1 MSKLTEQVLAFVR
14 DEEGLTMVEYAV
26 AGGLILV
33 GAVAAF
39 NTVGGETSR
48 VINLIGTELTGI
60 I

>member
-1 MSKLTEQVLAFVR
+1 MSKFKQQALAFIR

-39 NTVGGETSR
+39 NVVGGETSR
-48 VINLIGTELTGI
+48 VINLIGAELLGI
-60 I
+60 V

>member
-1 MSKLTEQVLAFVR
+1 MSKFTKQVLTFIR

-39 NTVGGETSR
+39 RLVGTETSR
-48 VINLIGTELTGI
+48 VINLIGTELTGVG
-60 I
+60 